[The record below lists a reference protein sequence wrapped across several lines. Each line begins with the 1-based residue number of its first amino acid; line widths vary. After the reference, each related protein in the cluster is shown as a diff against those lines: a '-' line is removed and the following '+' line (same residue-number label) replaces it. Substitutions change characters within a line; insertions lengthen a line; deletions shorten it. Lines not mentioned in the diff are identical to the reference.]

1 MTSDYR
7 NGVKDETH
15 DFSLLMTTAG
25 DLVAELSDLAIAVE
39 ECLNRGTDVEE
50 VIALLRKKKARVDT
64 LNAVAL
70 EITSR
75 LGPRADGGTGLA
87 VREDLK
93 AMFRELMAEFR
104 RLLDRE
110 ARIEDLIAGRGFP
123 VSRRLK

>member
-7 NGVKDETH
+7 SGVKDETH
-15 DFSLLMTTAG
+15 DLSLLMTTAG

-39 ECLNRGTDVEE
+39 ECLNRSTDVEE
-50 VIALLRKKKARVDT
+50 VIALLHKKKARVDT

-75 LGPRADGGTGLA
+75 LGARADDGTGLA
-87 VREDLK
+87 VPEDLK
-93 AMFRELMAEFR
+93 AMFRGLIAEFR